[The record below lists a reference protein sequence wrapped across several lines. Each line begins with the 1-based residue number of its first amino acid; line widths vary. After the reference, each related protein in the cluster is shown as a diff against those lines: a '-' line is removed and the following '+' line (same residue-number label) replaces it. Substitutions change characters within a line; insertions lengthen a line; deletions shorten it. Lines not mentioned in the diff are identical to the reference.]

1 MPTPCGKFLIGKC
14 PNTKEIIASL
24 ITRMMLL
31 FVLLGLVP
39 DAPVDAQKDITTL
52 TRMSE
57 VTSKRTIDTKEI
69 Q

>member
-1 MPTPCGKFLIGKC
+1 MESSSLENVLTQKKIV
-14 PNTKEIIASL
+14 ASL

-39 DAPVDAQKDITTL
+39 DAQVDAPKDITTL

-57 VTSKRTIDTKEI
+57 VTSKRTTYTKEI
-69 Q
+69 QQIKT